1 MRHAALISV
10 CAAVVS
16 WPGSAAAQL
25 LLNGPTGP
33 SSVAVISYRD
43 LPFRTVVRQQY
54 DFSCGSAALAT
65 LLRHHYGRD
74 VAERDVFEAM
84 FAIGDQAQIRQ
95 VGFSLLDMKG
105 YLAAHGFESDGFRLT
120 WDNLAA
126 STSPAIVLVN
136 HDGYRHFVVFKG
148 IEGDR
153 VLIGDPALGLKIYD
167 RATFEAMWNGVAFM
181 IRQTGERLSDEGEW
195 RPWATAP
202 VTGALPP
209 DSLASF
215 TQQMP
220 PLYQISTSF
229 SLDNVLR

>member
-1 MRHAALISV
+1 MRRAATIIG
-10 CAAVVS
+10 CALAAA
-16 WPGSAAAQL
+16 WPDAAAAQL
-25 LLNGPTGP
+25 LLNGPSGP
-33 SSVAVISYRD
+33 TRVAVTSYRD

-74 VAERDVFEAM
+74 VTERDVFKAM
-84 FAIGDQAQIRQ
+84 FDIGDQAQIRQ
-95 VGFSLLDMKG
+95 VGFSLLDMKA
-105 YLAAHGFESDGFRLT
+105 YLGAHGFESDGFRLS
-120 WDNLAA
+120 WSDLAA
-126 STSPAIVLVN
+126 SRSPAIVLVN

-148 IEGDR
+148 IEDDR

-181 IRQTGERLSDEGEW
+181 IRQAGERLSDDGEW

-202 VTGALPP
+202 MAGALPP

-229 SLDNVLR
+229 SLDSALR